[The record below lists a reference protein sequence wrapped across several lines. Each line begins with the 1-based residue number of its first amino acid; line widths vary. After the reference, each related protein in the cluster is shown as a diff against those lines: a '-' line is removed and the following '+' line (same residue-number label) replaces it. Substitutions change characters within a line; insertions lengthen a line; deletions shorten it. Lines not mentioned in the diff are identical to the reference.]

1 MHSHSLFKHHNM
13 MNTPHTLKL
22 LLMCNQI
29 NPYGLFG
36 WFLVSRLLIY
46 NQLDGH
52 THLRVLFLVEK
63 QVFTLETTRN
73 KKPEIRNRSHQF
85 ARIYVIALFSLLL
98 TIPANAQLIIDDF
111 DDDHSTPAMA
121 SNIATDAA
129 ILGGER
135 EVDNS
140 NNAVE
145 TSNGNS
151 ELLATLGFFNSVRLM
166 YDGSDGDTENIDY
179 EGLGGLDL
187 AATSDAL
194 VINGVQTLQAS
205 VTIDIALY
213 TAEGQSSFVQRTLDA
228 FLEPVNLIVPFSE
241 FGVLEGNGADL
252 SSVGA
257 IELVVTGNGGTIFI
271 VNSLGF
277 SDTPLPV
284 ELTAFT
290 VVEAEADVT
299 LSWETASELNNA
311 GFYVE
316 HQRPASSDF
325 EQIGFVEGNG
335 TIETAQY
342 YRYQVKR
349 VSAGLHR
356 FRLKQVDFDGTFEYS
371 PVEEISVRLESAYQ
385 LSKAYP
391 NPFNPQSTFTLT
403 VGRDQEVHIT
413 LHDLLGKEVG
423 LIHSGLME
431 GQQEQHFVIDGSR
444 LPSGTYLYRVNGE
457 FFSTSGRV
465 LLVK

>member
-1 MHSHSLFKHHNM
+1 MKTCFS
-13 MNTPHTLKL
+13 
-22 LLMCNQI
+22 
-29 NPYGLFG
+29 
-36 WFLVSRLLIY
+36 
-46 NQLDGH
+46 
-52 THLRVLFLVEK
+52 
-63 QVFTLETTRN
+63 TRN
-73 KKPEIRNRSHQF
+73 AKPETRNQSHQF
-85 ARIYVIALFSLLL
+85 ARIYVILFISLLL
-98 TIPANAQLIIDDF
+98 TVPATAQLIIDDF
-111 DDDHSTPAMA
+111 DDEHSTPAM
-121 SNIATDAA
+121 SINIATDSA

-135 EVDNS
+135 EVDNT
-140 NNAVE
+140 NNSVE

-151 ELLATLGFFNSVRLM
+151 ELLATLSFFNSVRLV

-241 FGVLEGNGADL
+241 FGILDGEGADL
-252 SSVGA
+252 SSIGA
-257 IELVVTGNGGTIFI
+257 IEIVVTGNGGTIFI
-271 VNSLGF
+271 VNSFGF

-290 VVEAEADVT
+290 AVEDETDVT
-299 LSWETASELNNA
+299 LFWETASELNNA

-316 HQRPASSDF
+316 HLRPEFGDY
-325 EQIGFVEGNG
+325 EQIGFVEGHG
-335 TIETAQY
+335 TIGTAQF
-342 YRYQVKR
+342 YRYQVQGL
-349 VSAGLHR
+349 SAGIHR
-356 FRLKQVDFDGTFEYS
+356 FRLKQVDFDGAFEYS
-371 PVEEISVRLESAYQ
+371 PIVEISVRLGSAYQ

-391 NPFNPQSTFTLT
+391 NPFNPQSTFRLT
-403 VGRDQEVHIT
+403 VSRDQEVHIT

-423 LIHSGLME
+423 LIHSGLMA
-431 GQQEQHFVIDGSR
+431 GQQEQYFVIDGSG

>member
-1 MHSHSLFKHHNM
+1 
-13 MNTPHTLKL
+13 MNTPHTCKL

-29 NPYGLFG
+29 NPDGLFG
-36 WFLVSRLLIY
+36 WFLVSRFW
-46 NQLDGH
+46 
-52 THLRVLFLVEK
+52 FLVEK

-73 KKPEIRNRSHQF
+73 KKPETRNRSHQF

-98 TIPANAQLIIDDF
+98 TVPATAQLIIDDF
-111 DDDHSTPAMA
+111 DDEHSTPAM
-121 SNIATDAA
+121 SINIATDAA

-135 EVDNS
+135 EVDNT
-140 NNAVE
+140 NNSVE

-151 ELLATLGFFNSVRLM
+151 ELIATLSFFNSVRLV

-179 EGLGGLDL
+179 EGLDGLDL
-187 AATSDAL
+187 ASTSDAL
-194 VINGVQTLQAS
+194 VISGVQTLQAS

-213 TAEGQSSFVQRTLDA
+213 TTEGHSSFVQQTLDA
-228 FLEPVNLIVPFSE
+228 FLEPVNLTVPFSE
-241 FGVLEGNGADL
+241 FSVLEGDGADL
-252 SSVGA
+252 SSIGA
-257 IELVVTGNGGTIFI
+257 IEIVVTGNGGTIFI

-290 VVEAEADVT
+290 AVENETDVT

-311 GFYVE
+311 GFYIE
-316 HQRPASSDF
+316 HLRPQSSDY
-325 EQIGFVEGNG
+325 EQIGFVEGQG
-335 TIETAQY
+335 TIDTAQY
-342 YRYQVKR
+342 YRYLVQGLA
-349 VSAGLHR
+349 AGVHR

-371 PVEEISVRLESAYQ
+371 PVVEISVRLASTYH
-385 LSKAYP
+385 LSNAYP
-391 NPFNPQSTFTLT
+391 NPFNPQSAFTLT
-403 VGRDQEVHIT
+403 VSRDQEVRIT

-431 GQQEQHFVIDGSR
+431 GQQEQQFLIDGSG
-444 LPSGTYLYRVNGE
+444 LPSGTYLYRVSGE
-457 FFSTSGRV
+457 FFSASGRV